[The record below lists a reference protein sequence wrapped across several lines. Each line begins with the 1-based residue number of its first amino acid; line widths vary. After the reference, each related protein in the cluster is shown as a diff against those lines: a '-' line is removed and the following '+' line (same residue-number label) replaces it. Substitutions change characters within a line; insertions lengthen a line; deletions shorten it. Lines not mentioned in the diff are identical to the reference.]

1 MANETTA
8 PVEEQAEEV
17 KLISVEEMKAQI
29 KPLSQNAFVA
39 FWQKIYRAWLGVW
52 YGFSDKHP
60 KLSGWVYKIV
70 FFFAFSMGV
79 TIWQYLVM
87 TFLPYVFGGLA
98 EVSFIW
104 PKVQLGDLVDP
115 NGDPL
120 FFAIFNEPAKMVDGK
135 YVATAGLSNFLA
147 FEIAVFTAQIINFPL
162 QRNITFKSKGNPVVQ
177 AIWYFIGWVLISIFV
192 NAIWGIIVPFVRD
205 LWQWP
210 SAVWNLLKTFITGG
224 VSMIIFFF
232 IFLIIFPDLK
242 KVAAGKKKKYEKLC
256 NGGATEE
263 QIAKAKLEYDI
274 ADEKARLDTAE
285 KEMSK
290 AISQASA
297 MAVAYDSRE
306 RRLEKMKTAGA
317 SAENI
322 AIVEKA
328 LAEAHVKASKA
339 YYDKVEA
346 IAENDKVKAEVAA
359 QREARGEAA

>member
-8 PVEEQAEEV
+8 PAAEQAEETQ
-17 KLISVEEMKAQI
+17 LISVEEMKAQI
-29 KPLSQNAFVA
+29 KPLSKNAFLA

-60 KLSGWVYKIV
+60 KLSAWVYKIV

-104 PKVQLGDLVDP
+104 PKVQLGDLTAP

-135 YVATAGLSNFLA
+135 YIATAGLSNFLA
-147 FEIAVFTAQIINFPL
+147 FEIAVFTAQVINFPL

-177 AIWYFIGWVLISIFV
+177 AVWYFIGWVLISIFV

-242 KVAAGKKKKYEKLC
+242 KVAAGKKKKYEKLYN
-256 NGGATEE
+256 NGGTDE
-263 QIAKAKLEYDI
+263 QVAAAKLEYDI
-274 ADEKARLDTAE
+274 ADEKARLDAAE
-285 KEMSK
+285 KEMNK
-290 AISQASA
+290 AVSQASA
-297 MAVAYDSRE
+297 MAVAYATRE
-306 RRLEKMKTAGA
+306 ARLEKMKAKGA
-317 SAENI
+317 EG
-322 AIVEKA
+322 EKLEA
-328 LAEAHVKASKA
+328 LEKGMAEAHVKASKA
-339 YYDKVEA
+339 YYAKVDA
-346 IAENDKVKAEVAA
+346 IAENEEVKAEVAA